1 MPDLRFIIEL
11 QSCIFDNLKRLLQ
24 RSVPSLIQ
32 IFSPHQNFNI
42 RCDADILKS
51 VPVWKIGADGS
62 DQHNDIA
69 VIEMLNERLTG

>member
-1 MPDLRFIIEL
+1 MPDLRFIVEL

-24 RSVPSLIQ
+24 CSVPSLIQ
-32 IFSPHQNFNI
+32 IFSPYRNFDI
-42 RCDADILKS
+42 RYDADILKW
-51 VPVWKIGADGS
+51 VPVWKIRADGS